1 LSLKTSLQPTQIC
14 YAVRGLT
21 ESVEFFQRKKILLAE
36 EIYSLLQKSGFL
48 TKMSEHPL
56 DVVRV
61 NSWKLIKI
69 VANHKLAALKDSEEL
84 KSKMRG
90 EILAIVSNGFA
101 TRSETIWLTNL
112 IERIVLRQDVKFDR
126 KRPKWKP
133 NFERSF
139 LF

>member
-1 LSLKTSLQPTQIC
+1 
-14 YAVRGLT
+14 
-21 ESVEFFQRKKILLAE
+21 
-36 EIYSLLQKSGFL
+36 
-48 TKMSEHPL
+48 MSEHPL

-84 KSKMRG
+84 KSKMHD

-112 IERIVLRQDVKFDR
+112 IDPTVL
-126 KRPKWKP
+126 
-133 NFERSF
+133 S
-139 LF
+139 